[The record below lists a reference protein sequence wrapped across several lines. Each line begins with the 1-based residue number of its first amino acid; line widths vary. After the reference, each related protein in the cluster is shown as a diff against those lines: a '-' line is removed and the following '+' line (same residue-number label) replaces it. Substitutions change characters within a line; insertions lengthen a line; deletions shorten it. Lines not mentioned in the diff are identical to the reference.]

1 MGGVMGFM
9 LLIDVLAIAVIGFIV
24 GWFWWYKPRAARS
37 VDTAMPVEIIVADG
51 VYTPARI
58 ELPADQ
64 PLVLRF
70 LRQDPNPCAE
80 QLQFADLGVS
90 VELPLNQAVDV
101 TLPAQPAGEYGF
113 SCQMQMYR
121 GTLIIK

>member
-9 LLIDVLAIAVIGFIV
+9 LLVDVLGLAVIGFIV
-24 GWFWWYKPRAARS
+24 WWFWLYKPRAVRS
-37 VDTAMPVEIIVADG
+37 ADPAAPIEITVADG

-58 ELPADQ
+58 ELPAGQ

-70 LRQDPNPCAE
+70 LRRDPGPCAE
-80 QLQFADLGVS
+80 QLQFADLGIS
-90 VELPLNQAVDV
+90 VELPLNKAVDV
-101 TLPAQPAGEYGF
+101 ALPAQPAGEYGF